1 MNSESRR
8 IVENKGVSGVDFM
21 GKQSLNVHTLQGNKN
36 ERMEPKMIYNILT
49 DDRKEI
55 VSKLEELSG
64 RKATYTRVPRCAY
77 VLDGIVVEKD
87 GTVTTEAEANNSF
100 LNQLIRAGLID
111 GELLEEPIEQEE
123 SPEENLQEETRED
136 ERPENCRETVKPNI
150 SFPLSKH
157 RPESLCNLV
166 YTIFS
171 RAKLMSKATGGDF
184 RVSEKLVEELQRFG
198 TFTRNEQV
206 LEIIQRV
213 GSDELHGLT
222 FEDEK
227 VIFVGFPE
235 TFDPATIKAWTELSA
250 AINRNAI
257 KQTRVFAKE
266 VTDDNEKFSFRTWLT
281 RLGMNGPEL
290 KQERNILYRNLSG
303 HTAFRTIKD
312 EEKWKAR
319 QAAKRQELRA
329 RKAEMENGAED

>member
-1 MNSESRR
+1 
-8 IVENKGVSGVDFM
+8 
-21 GKQSLNVHTLQGNKN
+21 
-36 ERMEPKMIYNILT
+36 MIYNILT

-64 RKATYTRVPRCAY
+64 RKAAYTRVPRCAY
-77 VLDGIVVEKD
+77 VLDGIVVERD
-87 GTVTTEAEANNSF
+87 GTVTTEADVNISF

-111 GELLEEPIEQEE
+111 GELLEEPTEQEE
-123 SPEENLQEETRED
+123 NGQPDDFKETIM
-136 ERPENCRETVKPNI
+136 PNI

-171 RAKLMSKATGGDF
+171 RAKLLSKATGGDF

-206 LEIIQRV
+206 LEIIRRV
-213 GSDELHGLT
+213 GEDELHGLI

-227 VIFVGFPE
+227 VTFDGFPE
-235 TFDPATIKAWTELSA
+235 TSDPATIKAWTELSA

-257 KQTRVFAKE
+257 KQIRIFAKE
-266 VTDDNEKFSFRTWLT
+266 VNDDNEKFSFRTWLT

-303 HTAFRTIKD
+303 HTAFRTPKD

-319 QAAKRQELRA
+319 QATKRQELKA
-329 RKAEMENGAED
+329 RKAETDNGAED